1 MNAQNINSIKKGI
14 ENVLKSSKKQKK
26 LILNSNRI
34 IRKLTWDN
42 CALKTIKVYK
52 KILNQ

>member
-1 MNAQNINSIKKGI
+1 MNSQNIYSIKKGI

-26 LILNSNRI
+26 LILNSNQI

-42 CALKTIKVYK
+42 CALKTIEVYK
-52 KILNQ
+52 KVLKR